1 MNYDIEDN
9 ILGAL
14 VLKPEFMKIT
24 SISEDHFLN
33 PTNRF
38 IFKLFK
44 KQYEDT
50 GTINLPGLI
59 ANYKDLFTPKFTTEV
74 IIKKVTQLTSEIPV
88 ITQSTYDYYQQSLF
102 KEYIDNQLLLNV
114 NRYKAGNI
122 NNEELLENI
131 HHLESLNIKI
141 SDNKLSAQEIYSLI
155 KSTNKNITFRFN
167 KLSRTANIQEHDF
180 VIIGARTGIGKSGF
194 CLNLL
199 EDLSSHYRCLYFN
212 MEIAERQIYQRL
224 ISIHSRIPMK
234 DLDTTDEYR
243 NGVIKQ
249 SCLDLEDKNFKII
262 NNTSSLANIK
272 RIIINESKKEHCIIF
287 IDHVGL
293 IKGRKGLSLYEN
305 TTEIAKELRQITL
318 NYNCT
323 IILVSQLNRQA
334 SVKEPPRLSELR
346 DSGELEQSATTV
358 ILLHDENYEEN
369 LSRSKVNLSFIIA
382 KNRNGGLGKVYYQ
395 YNKENQRFDE
405 I

>member
-9 ILGAL
+9 VLGAL

-24 SISEDHFLN
+24 SINEEHFLN
-33 PTNRF
+33 PTNKF
-38 IFKLFK
+38 IFRLFK

-59 ANYKDLFTPKFTTEV
+59 SNYKDLFNSKFTTQV
-74 IIKKVTQLTSEIPV
+74 LVNKVTELESTIPLV
-88 ITQSTYDYYQQSLF
+88 TANMYDYYQQSLF
-102 KEYIDNQLLLNV
+102 KNYIDNQLLLNV
-114 NRYKAGNI
+114 NRFKAGNI
-122 NNEELLENI
+122 NNDELLENI
-131 HHLESLNIKI
+131 HYLESLNIKT
-141 SDNKLSAQEIYSLI
+141 SDNKLTAQEIYSLI
-155 KSTNKNITFRFN
+155 RSTNKNITFRFN

-180 VIIGARTGIGKSGF
+180 VVIGARTGIGKSGF

-199 EDLSSHYRCLYFN
+199 EDISDHYRCLYFN

-234 DLDTTDEYR
+234 DLDTNDEYR
-243 NGVIKQ
+243 QGIIKQ
-249 SCLDLEDKNFKII
+249 SCIDLEQKNFKVI

-272 RIIINESKKEHCIIF
+272 RIIINESRKEHCIVF

-293 IKGRKGLSLYEN
+293 IKGKKGLSLYES

-334 SVKEPPRLSELR
+334 SNKEAPRLSELR

-369 LSRSKVNLSFIIA
+369 LSNSKINLSFIIA
-382 KNRNGGLGKVYYQ
+382 KNRNGGLGKVSYQ